1 MPIDCSLTPTSPF
14 KGEVALPYWQ
24 SLVNVFRSCGLED
37 SSIERTA
44 PNAVSVEQ
52 YLALFTKGVAHREDF
67 GLELGKSVS
76 LGTLPVIGMMLLSCQ
91 NLGQALEQILRYES
105 LNHNLGVSQ
114 VIHHEGE
121 TQYIW
126 TPNRLYLPNPYDD
139 LSFQL
144 TLSVFASFKT
154 FLPQLTKEEVS
165 IKHVDFMAPKPRD
178 AQRYKKFVETE
189 LRFNQPCNAITFNSE
204 ELDKIITKG
213 DATLFA
219 ALSAHADD
227 LLLSKEN
234 QRDIIWQL
242 KSILPEALQ
251 NNRFRIEDIA
261 SQLHVSTRTLQRK
274 LNKSGAGFQEILDAV
289 RQHLAERYLTNSH
302 LSMSEIATLLGF
314 QEQSSFNHA
323 FKHWNSL
330 SPSEY
335 REKTQTINLP

>member
-24 SLVNVFRSCGLED
+24 SLVDVCKACGLKD
-37 SSIERTA
+37 NSIEERA

-52 YLALFTKGVAHREDF
+52 YIALFKKGVAHREDF
-67 GLELGKSVS
+67 GLEVGKAVS
-76 LGTLPVIGMMLLSCQ
+76 LGALPVLGMMLLSCH

-105 LNHNLGVSQ
+105 LNHNLGISQ
-114 VIHHEGE
+114 VTHNKGE

-126 TPNRLYLPNPYDD
+126 TPNRLYLPTPHDE

-165 IKHVDFMAPKPRD
+165 IKSVNFMYPKPKNI
-178 AQRYKKFVETE
+178 QRYHSFINTN
-189 LRFNQPCNAITFNSE
+189 LTFNQSYNFITIDSK
-204 ELDKIITKG
+204 ELEKVITEG
-213 DATLFA
+213 DATLFS

-227 LLLSKEN
+227 LLLTKKN

-242 KSILPEALQ
+242 KSALPNALQ
-251 NNRFRIEDIA
+251 NQTFKIEDIA
-261 SQLHVSTRTLQRK
+261 NQLNVSTRTLQRK
-274 LNKSGAGFQEILDAV
+274 LNNSGTGFQEVLDDV
-289 RQHLAERYLTNSH
+289 RQQLAERYLRDSN
-302 LSMSEIATLLGF
+302 LSMSEIASLLGF

-323 FKHWNSL
+323 FKSWNAL

-335 REKTQTINLP
+335 REKNVN

>member
-1 MPIDCSLTPTSPF
+1 MPIDCSITPTSPF

-24 SLVNVFRSCGLED
+24 SLVDVFRSCGLED
-37 SSIERTA
+37 ASIERLA
-44 PNAVSVEQ
+44 PSAVSVEQ
-52 YLALFTKGVAHREDF
+52 YLDLFAKGVAHREDF

-76 LGTLPVIGMMLLSCQ
+76 LSALPVIGMMLLSCQ

-105 LNHNLGVSQ
+105 LNHNLGISQ
-114 VIHHEGE
+114 VVHHEGE

-126 TPNRLYLPNPYDD
+126 TPNRLYLPNPYDE

-165 IKHVDFMAPKPRD
+165 IRHVGFMAPKPKD
-178 AQRYKKFVETE
+178 AQRYKNFVDTG
-189 LRFNQPCNAITFNSE
+189 LKFNQPCNAITINSK

-227 LLLSKEN
+227 LLLTKEN

-251 NNRFRIEDIA
+251 NNRFKIEDIA
-261 SQLHVSTRTLQRK
+261 NQLHVSTRTLQRK
-274 LNKSGAGFQEILDAV
+274 LNKSGAGFQEVLDDV
-289 RQHLAERYLTNSH
+289 RQHLAVRYLTDSH
-302 LSMSEIATLLGF
+302 LSMNEIATLLGF

-335 REKTQTINLP
+335 REKNKT